1 MKDGQITK
9 DKERPKRSPKKG
21 RERPKKTITKY
32 SVGSKYDL

>member
-21 RERPKKTITKY
+21 RERPKKNYYKIF
-32 SVGSKYDL
+32 SWI